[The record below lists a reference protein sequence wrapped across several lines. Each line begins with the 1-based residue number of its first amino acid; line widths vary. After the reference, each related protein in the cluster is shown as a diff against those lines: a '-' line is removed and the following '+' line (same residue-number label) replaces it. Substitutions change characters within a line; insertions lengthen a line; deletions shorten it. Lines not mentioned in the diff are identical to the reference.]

1 MNSIEIVDYSSLS
14 SNQLIDAYESG
25 AASLCDTVGGVT
37 RNELLTRIAPGKWS
51 ILEVLCHIADFE
63 IVNAERVRRV
73 LSEHE
78 PTLFNGEPDD
88 FERALVYEQRNSQEE
103 LTLIQA
109 IRSQTGRILRNVPAE
124 AWLRRGIHSTDGP
137 ITLRVLVE
145 RITSH
150 IPHHVGFIQ
159 QKRIALATQNSGES
173 CI

>member
-1 MNSIEIVDYSSLS
+1 MNLVQIADYSSFS
-14 SNQLIDAYESG
+14 SEELIAAYENG
-25 AASLCDTVGGVT
+25 ADAVKAAVSNITEV
-37 RNELLTRIAPGKWS
+37 ELQTRIAPGKWS

-63 IVNAERVRRV
+63 VINAERVRRV

-124 AWLRRGIHSTDGP
+124 AWQRRGIHSTDGP

-145 RITSH
+145 RVTSH

-159 QKRIALATQNSGES
+159 QKRIAIAEQK
-173 CI
+173 